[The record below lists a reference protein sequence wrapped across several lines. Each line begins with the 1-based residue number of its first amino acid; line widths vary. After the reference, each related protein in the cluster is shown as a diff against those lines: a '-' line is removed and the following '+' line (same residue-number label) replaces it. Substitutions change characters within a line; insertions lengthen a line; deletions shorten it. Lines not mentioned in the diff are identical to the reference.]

1 MKRRT
6 KEIWGYRGLPLTIIV
21 CVAVLSACTNPAT
34 NKPQA
39 RVGTPAAETQLSPS
53 AKTEMLAITPSNS
66 KIEFIGSSPREAN
79 HGSFSKFAGQIQL
92 VGEKPESSRVS
103 VDIDM
108 NSVETN
114 EKKLT
119 AHLQSADFF
128 EVNKFPKATF
138 ISTEIKP
145 GGEKGATHTVTAN
158 LDMHGVKKAITFPAT
173 ITVTGDAV
181 EMQSE
186 FAINRKDFGIV
197 YPGPANNLIRD
208 EVVLKLSV
216 RASRAKG

>member
-1 MKRRT
+1 MNSRT
-6 KEIWGYRGLPLTIIV
+6 KGIHRPTVFGIL
-21 CVAVLSACTNPAT
+21 VLVFLSFSGCSNPAT

-39 RVGTPAAETQLSPS
+39 TVATPGAETPSPRLAQGETLPITPA
-53 AKTEMLAITPSNS
+53 NS
-66 KIEFIGSSPREAN
+66 KIEFMGSNPRETN
-79 HGSFSKFAGQIQL
+79 HGMFGKFAGQIEL
-92 VGEKPESSRVS
+92 VDKRPESSRVF
-103 VDIDM
+103 VEIEM

-128 EVNKFPKATF
+128 DVARFPKTTF
-138 ISTEIKP
+138 VSTEIKP
-145 GGEKGATHTVTAN
+145 DGEGGATHTVTGN

-173 ITVTGDAV
+173 ITITDDSVA
-181 EMQSE
+181 MQSE

-216 RASRAKG
+216 RAARTKV